1 MLRFLNIFSV
11 IVVVFF
17 VFGCSEVKPR
27 PKAESAM
34 HVEST
39 EQVLET
45 HQAPEGIK
53 GSDSEI
59 GSMPKA
65 KPETQSVS
73 AGKDVQKQNAKTV
86 GKSKPEP
93 KKTVKPEPKLN
104 ILKVGMAVHYPP
116 LAFKYKG
123 KLQGIEVDFAN
134 ALAKEL
140 DRPVQITVL
149 PWLQLPHA
157 LETKAVDIVM
167 AGSSITESRKKHMI
181 FSEPYMKVSQMAVMR
196 LGTET
201 PNPFTKGKGMKIG
214 FADFTTGEKFVNE
227 MFPMAEKKS
236 FTTLEQ
242 GVVAVMNREI
252 DYFFHDS
259 PSIWYYTATHSI
271 GDLVGWYVPYTD
283 ESLAWAFNQKNVEFK
298 KRVDEILLKWKN
310 DGTVQR
316 IIRKWIPVTISTPQ
330 GSDPLRF

>member
-1 MLRFLNIFSV
+1 MLRFLNVFS
-11 IVVVFF
+11 IVLVVFF
-17 VFGCSEVKPR
+17 VFGCSEAKPK
-27 PKAESAM
+27 PKAESVTHA
-34 HVEST
+34 ESVRQVPETKQTLKNTDGPDSKT
-39 EQVLET
+39 ESL
-45 HQAPEGIK
+45 
-53 GSDSEI
+53 SEV
-59 GSMPKA
+59 
-65 KPETQSVS
+65 KPETLPASTGKGIQKQSVQTGS
-73 AGKDVQKQNAKTV
+73 
-86 GKSKPEP
+86 KSKPES
-93 KKTVKPEPKLN
+93 KKAVKSEPKLN
-104 ILKVGMAVHYPP
+104 FLKVGMAVHYPP

-157 LETKAVDIVM
+157 LETKAIDIVM
-167 AGSSITESRKKHMI
+167 AGSSITESRKKHML
-181 FSEPYMKVSQMAVMR
+181 FSEPYMKISQMAVMR

-227 MFPMAEKKS
+227 MFPMADKRG

-271 GDLVGWYVPYTD
+271 GDLMGWYVPYTD
-283 ESLAWAFNQKNVEFK
+283 EDLAWAFNRNNMEFK
-298 KRVDEILLKWKN
+298 KQVDKILLKWKN